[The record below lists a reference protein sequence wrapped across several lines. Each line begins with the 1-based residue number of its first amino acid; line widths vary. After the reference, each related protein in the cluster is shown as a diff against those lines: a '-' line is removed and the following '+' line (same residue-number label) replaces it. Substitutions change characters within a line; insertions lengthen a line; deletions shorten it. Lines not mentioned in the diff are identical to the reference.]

1 MDAKIVRV
9 KGFNFVLILLVAI
22 FLISL
27 ITSSILIVYSYVPS
41 DIAITSVIGVVGI
54 IILGLPM
61 SYILYTSNNDRTSKL
76 IFIAIGATMISVV
89 VSGTIWYVLPSVIDS
104 PLIIPI
110 GMLVSVISY
119 LPLLVALLKVFFE
132 QKNKLASIVIQ
143 TIFYINGIFIIL
155 LVLFTLSN
163 VTSYIAESYRS
174 YLYTLM
180 LILDVLLI
188 SFSTVNLLINIPTKH
203 RYLFSIIF
211 GYCILSFAGDMLS
224 LLKTLDVS
232 SFNLAPQVFYD
243 LALIFLTLTLVV
255 YVLSNIKTQTIEEI
269 NKKLEDTTLLVQDMV
284 THSPDAMCM
293 CDTDGTV
300 LRANRTFYE
309 LFGLA
314 ETDTPRDINIFD
326 YNINLDL
333 SVVESLRKVKLGEP
347 VHVDS
352 VRYVTADNKEK
363 YLSLKLFPTKS
374 SDKKIA
380 YYILIAEDITARKN
394 AEEAL
399 KNSYDQLE
407 IRVKERTA
415 ELYILNNALQKEIN
429 EHKKDEEK
437 IITSLKE
444 KEVLLKEIHHRVKN
458 NMQIIS
464 SMLGLQST
472 LMSNK
477 ELNDILKD
485 SQNRIKSMALIH
497 EKLYQSE
504 NMACISIKDY
514 VDSLVK
520 NLYNSYGISVD
531 RINIEKDIDDFT
543 FSIDTSIP
551 LGLIINEII
560 SNSFKHAFPDGRKG
574 KISITIK
581 KGENGNFRMEITD
594 DGVGFKEDVDIKNT
608 RTLGMNLIFA
618 LTEQINA
625 EIKIEKENGVRY
637 EVIFPDA
644 KR

>member
-1 MDAKIVRV
+1 
-9 KGFNFVLILLVAI
+9 
-22 FLISL
+22 
-27 ITSSILIVYSYVPS
+27 
-41 DIAITSVIGVVGI
+41 
-54 IILGLPM
+54 M